1 MARIIQC
8 RWISMR
14 PFLLAGFL
22 QEAPRVP
29 SSTHGQ
35 RLAEECVGL
44 NTFAGR
50 ALAPRGL
57 ITPEGPTSKLSGW
70 IKRDYV
76 GET

>member
-1 MARIIQC
+1 MSLDLNAP
-8 RWISMR
+8 ISVSR
-14 PFLLAGFL
+14 LSAG
-22 QEAPRVP
+22 
-29 SSTHGQ
+29 SSEGPVVTHGQ
-35 RLAEECVGL
+35 QLAEQCVGL